1 MVVPVYRVAGTI
13 EACLQSVAEQT
24 MVAGQV
30 ILVDDAGGDE
40 SMEIA
45 VATAERLN
53 LPYEVVAHRANA
65 GLGAARNSGLALASG
80 EYVWFL
86 DSDDTAEPTFLAD
99 LWQAVSAAE
108 ADFAICRTRRVAP
121 DGTDLGV
128 VEDVYWRRVCPGPDV
143 ARELLRGRLRAYACN
158 KIFRTELLGTGQL
171 GEGPFPVGQAYED
184 FVPVLK
190 LALDAQRVAV
200 VNRPLYRYRDVPS
213 SISNRF
219 GQHTLD
225 LLRVSE
231 QLNQLFTTRG
241 DTADFAADLLVH
253 HYRQVLLPI
262 ANMALRSA
270 ASRGADDL
278 TCAAVATVRGRI
290 RSGEIARLARI
301 GELRLAA
308 AAAVL
313 AGLPSAYTW
322 VLQWR

>member
-24 MVAGQV
+24 LLAGQV
-30 ILVDDAGGDE
+30 ILVDDAGGDD
-40 SMEIA
+40 SMELA
-45 VATAERLN
+45 VAAAERLN
-53 LPYEVVAHRANA
+53 LPYETVVHPVNA
-65 GLGAARNSGLALASG
+65 GLGAARNSGLGLVSG

-86 DSDDTAEPTFLAD
+86 DSDDTAEPTFLAE
-99 LWQAVSAAE
+99 LFQAVSAAE

-121 DGTDLGV
+121 DGTDLGA
-128 VEDVYWRRVCPGPDV
+128 VEDVYWRRVCPGPSV

-158 KIFRTELLGTGQL
+158 KIFRTELLGID
-171 GEGPFPVGQAYED
+171 PFPVGQAYED

-190 LALDAQRVAV
+190 LALGAQRVAV
-200 VNRPLYRYRDVPS
+200 VNRALYRYRDVPS

-219 GQHTLD
+219 GRHTLD

-231 QLNQLFTTRG
+231 QLDRLFAERG
-241 DTADFAADLLVH
+241 DTADFADELLVH

-270 ASRGADDL
+270 TSHGSDEL
-278 TCAAVATVRGRI
+278 TRAAVAGVRSRI
-290 RSGEIARLARI
+290 RTSDIARLGRI
-301 GELRLAA
+301 GEFRLAA

-313 AGLPSAYTW
+313 AGLPGAYGR

>member
-24 MVAGQV
+24 MVASQV

-45 VATAERLN
+45 VAAAERLS
-53 LPYEVVAHRANA
+53 LPYEVVAHPANA
-65 GLGAARNSGLALASG
+65 GLGAARNSGLALAGG

-99 LWQAVSAAE
+99 LFQAVSAAE

-128 VEDVYWRRVCPGPDV
+128 VEDTYWRRVCPGPDI

-158 KIFRTELLGTGQL
+158 KIFRTKLFGND
-171 GEGPFPVGQAYED
+171 PFPVGQAYED

-190 LALDAQRVAV
+190 LALEAQRVAV

-219 GQHTLD
+219 GEHTLD

-231 QLNQLFTTRG
+231 QLDRLFAARG
-241 DTADFAADLLVH
+241 DTEDFADDLLVH

-270 ASRGADDL
+270 TSHGPDDL
-278 TCAAVATVRGRI
+278 TCAAVTTVRGRI
-290 RSGEIARLARI
+290 RSREIARLARI

-313 AGLPSAYTW
+313 AGLPGAYTR

>member
-1 MVVPVYRVAGTI
+1 MVVPVYRVASTI

-24 MVAGQV
+24 MVPGQV

-45 VATAERLN
+45 VAAAERLD
-53 LPYEVVAHRANA
+53 LPYETVVHPANA
-65 GLGAARNSGLALASG
+65 GLGAARNSGLGLVNG

-99 LWQAVSAAE
+99 LFQAVSAAD

-143 ARELLRGRLRAYACN
+143 ARELLRGQLRAYACN
-158 KIFRTELLGTGQL
+158 KLFRTELLGAD
-171 GEGPFPVGQAYED
+171 PFPVGQAYED

-190 LALDAQRVAV
+190 LTLQAQRVAV
-200 VNRPLYRYRDVPS
+200 LNRALYRYRDVPS

-219 GQHTLD
+219 GLHTLD
-225 LLRVSE
+225 LLRVSD
-231 QLNQLFTTRG
+231 QLDQLFAERG
-241 DTADFAADLLVH
+241 DTADFADELLVH
-253 HYRQVLLPI
+253 HYGQVLLPI
-262 ANMALRSA
+262 ANMALRA
-270 ASRGADDL
+270 ATSHGPDEL
-278 TCAAVATVRGRI
+278 TCSAVASVRDQI
-290 RSGEIARLARI
+290 RPRDMARLARI
-301 GELRLAA
+301 GEFRLAA

-313 AGLPSAYTW
+313 AGLPSVYGR